1 MTRRTP
7 EEWQQLIDAQE
18 ASDMTIAQF
27 CHTHHVNQST
37 FYLQRK
43 KRQALA
49 LPQTSGQWLPVDTMA
64 SHQPDTRQWQIELTL
79 PNGVVLNMS
88 TDG

>member
-1 MTRRTP
+1 MIRRSP
-7 EEWQQLIDAQE
+7 QEWQQLIDAQE
-18 ASDMTIAQF
+18 SSDMTIAQF
-27 CHTHHVNQST
+27 CHTHHINQST

-43 KRQALA
+43 KRQDTP
-49 LPQTSGQWLPVDTMA
+49 LPQTSAQWLPIETMA
-64 SHQPDTRQWQIELTL
+64 SSQPDTRQWQIELTL

>member
-1 MTRRTP
+1 MIRRSAQ
-7 EEWQQLIDAQE
+7 EWQQLINAQE

-27 CHTHHVNQST
+27 CHTHHINQST

-43 KRQALA
+43 KRQDVL
-49 LPQTSGQWLPVDTMA
+49 LPDTSGQWLPIDTIA
-64 SHQPDTRQWQIELTL
+64 SHRPDTRQWQIELTL

-88 TDG
+88 TGG

>member
-1 MTRRTP
+1 MIKRSP
-7 EEWQQLIDAQE
+7 QEWQQLIDAQE
-18 ASDMTIAQF
+18 AGELTIAQF
-27 CHTHHVNQST
+27 CHTNKINQST

-43 KRQALA
+43 KLQEIA
-49 LPQTSGQWLPVDTMA
+49 LPQTSSQWLPIDTVA
-64 SHQPDTRQWQIELTL
+64 SKQPDTRQWQIELTL